1 MESPTVQPKEG
12 QERDGAD
19 PRILSPRLPSAPVVG
34 RSRFC
39 GFRDFADLVD
49 KWLSSSLFGR
59 VFRLADSGH
68 PNAMEGTSVF
78 KEIRAGLTTFATMAY
93 IIAVN
98 ASILS
103 QTGGTCD
110 CALADKFQCDTIPEF
125 VDCKEEVRRDLITA
139 TAALAGIS
147 SFFFG
152 LFTNLP
158 VALAPGM
165 GLNAYFAYQVVGT
178 NGSGSI
184 SYRTAL
190 TAVFFEG
197 IIFMFLA
204 LTGMRQ
210 WLVRLIPA
218 TIKTATGVG
227 IGFFLTEIGLSYS
240 SGIGAITGGGIST
253 PLSLGGCPPD
263 MINEVTGG
271 CNGGQMTNPTMWLAI
286 FCGGILTAFL
296 MAFRVKYAL
305 VIGIALV
312 SIISWPR
319 NTPVSY
325 FPYTPEGDSRFSF
338 FKQII
343 TWHPLSKI
351 LNQLDWSLDGTSTT
365 HFILALFTFLYVD
378 IIDAT
383 ATLYS
388 MVRFCGVVNPKD
400 GDFPRSTIAYCT
412 DALFISIGALFG
424 CSPVTAF
431 IESGA
436 GIAEGGRTGLTA
448 VVAGLCFVGSI
459 FFAPI
464 FASIPPWAT
473 GCTLI
478 LVGCMMIRQITQ
490 VNWRYIGD
498 VLPSFVVMTFIPFSY
513 SVAYGLIA
521 GLFVYTTLNT
531 LIALVVFFSNHRFE
545 PREYDLKEYW
555 TWRGSGRAPWFV
567 RAMRRNRHESP
578 SSSDNHNHS
587 NTMMDNHN
595 DNVVTN
601 TSSSGHDEEES
612 QRAFHL
618 HQECENARG
627 KDGAGREERA
637 HEHARVHF
645 VGDDYEYQRASPLR
659 GIAR

>member
-1 MESPTVQPKEG
+1 MESPTIHPKNS
-12 QERDGAD
+12 QEPGTPD
-19 PRILSPRLPSAPVVG
+19 PRLPSPRLPAVPAVG
-34 RSRFC
+34 RSKFC
-39 GFRDFADLVD
+39 GFRDFTDLVD
-49 KWLSSSLFGR
+49 KWLSGSCLGR
-59 VFRLADSGH
+59 LFRLADSGH
-68 PNAMEGTSVF
+68 AKALEGTTFF

-103 QTGGTCD
+103 QTGGTCE
-110 CALADKFQCDTIPEF
+110 CSLKNKFQCDTIHDYA
-125 VDCKEEVRRDLITA
+125 DCKEEVRRDLITA
-139 TAALAGIS
+139 TAVIAGVAS
-147 SFFFG
+147 LFFG
-152 LFTNLP
+152 LLTNLP

-165 GLNAYFAYQVVGT
+165 GLNAYFAYQVVGS

-227 IGFFLTEIGLSYS
+227 IGFLLTEIGLSYS
-240 SGIGAITGGGIST
+240 SGIGAITGGGTST
-253 PLSLGGCPPD
+253 PLALGGCPPD
-263 MINEVTGG
+263 MINAETGG
-271 CNGGQMTNPTMWLAI
+271 CNAGQMSSPTMWLAV
-286 FCGGILTAFL
+286 FCGGVVTAFL

-319 NTPVSY
+319 NTPVTY
-325 FPYTPEGDSRFSF
+325 FPNTPEGDSRFSF
-338 FKQII
+338 FKRIVA
-343 TWHPLSKI
+343 WHPLSKTI
-351 LNQLDWSLDGTSTT
+351 NQLDWGLESTSTS

-388 MVRFCGVVNPKD
+388 MVRFYSVVNPKD
-400 GDFPRSTIAYCT
+400 SDFPRSTIAYCT
-412 DALFISIGALFG
+412 DAAFISIGALFG
-424 CSPVTAF
+424 CSPITAF

-448 VVAGLCFVGSI
+448 VVAGLCFIISI

-478 LVGCMMIRQITQ
+478 LVGCMMIRQVTQ

-498 VLPSFVVMTFIPFSY
+498 ALPSFIVMAFIPFSY

-521 GLFVYTTLNT
+521 GLFIYAILNA
-531 LIALVVFFSNHRFE
+531 LIGLVVLLSNSRIE

-555 TWRGSGRAPWFV
+555 TWKGSGRPPWFV
-567 RAMRRNRHESP
+567 RAMRKDRNRASP
-578 SSSDNHNHS
+578 SSEDSNNTVPPVADENESQRGLNLQQSRDNPPNRDGS
-587 NTMMDNHN
+587 A
-595 DNVVTN
+595 VVVAGQ
-601 TSSSGHDEEES
+601 SVLQIDHDEEYNYQHHS
-612 QRAFHL
+612 P
-618 HQECENARG
+618 ARG
-627 KDGAGREERA
+627 V
-637 HEHARVHF
+637 AR
-645 VGDDYEYQRASPLR
+645 
-659 GIAR
+659 

>member
-12 QERDGAD
+12 QESEAAD
-19 PRILSPRLPSAPVVG
+19 PGIFSPRLPSAPVVG

-39 GFRDFADLVD
+39 GFRDFADLMD
-49 KWLSSSLFGR
+49 NWLSTGLLGR
-59 VFRLADSGH
+59 LFRLAGSGH
-68 PNAMEGTSVF
+68 PDAIEGTSFF
-78 KEIRAGLTTFATMAY
+78 KEIRAGLTTFATMTY

-98 ASILS
+98 
-103 QTGGTCD
+103 
-110 CALADKFQCDTIPEF
+110 
-125 VDCKEEVRRDLITA
+125 VRRDLITA
-139 TAALAGIS
+139 TAALAGTATL
-147 SFFFG
+147 FFG

-165 GLNAYFAYQVVGT
+165 GLNAYFAYQVVGS
-178 NGSGSI
+178 NGSGAV

-227 IGFFLTEIGLSYS
+227 IGFFLTEIGLSYA
-240 SGIGAITGGGIST
+240 SGIGAITGGGLAT

-263 MINEVTGG
+263 MINAVTGA

-286 FCGGILTAFL
+286 FCGGIVTAFL

-319 NTPVSY
+319 NTPVTY
-325 FPYTPEGDSRFSF
+325 FPNTPEGDSRFSF
-338 FKQII
+338 FKQIVA
-343 TWHPLSKI
+343 WHPLSKT
-351 LNQLDWSLDGTSTT
+351 LNQLDWGLDTTSAT
-365 HFILALFTFLYVD
+365 HFVLALFTFLYVD

-412 DALFISIGALFG
+412 DAAFISIGSLFG

-448 VVAGLCFVGSI
+448 VVTGLCFIVSI

-464 FASIPPWAT
+464 FASLPPWAT
-473 GCTLI
+473 GCTLV

-498 VLPSFVVMTFIPFSY
+498 VLPSCVVMMFIPFSY

-521 GLFVYTTLNT
+521 GLFVYTILNG
-531 LIALVVFFSNHRFE
+531 LIGLVVFLSGNRIE

-567 RAMRRNRHESP
+567 RAMRRGKSHGPPP
-578 SSSDNHNHS
+578 SGDDHNNHS
-587 NTMMDNHN
+587 DT
-595 DNVVTN
+595 TA
-601 TSSSGHDEEES
+601 TSSVPSEEES
-612 QRAFHL
+612 QRGF
-618 HQECENARG
+618 NAQHDCDDHCTKG
-627 KDGAGREERA
+627 DSAATEA
-637 HEHARVHF
+637 HSRVHLSH
-645 VGDDYEYQRASPLR
+645 DEDYDYRLDSSPLR

>member
-12 QERDGAD
+12 RESEATD
-19 PRILSPRLPSAPVVG
+19 PRVLSPRLPSAPVVG

-49 KWLSSSLFGR
+49 KWLSTGLFGQL
-59 VFRLADSGH
+59 FRLVDSGH
-68 PNAMEGTSVF
+68 PDAIEGTSF
-78 KEIRAGLTTFATMAY
+78 FREIRAGLTTFATMAY

-103 QTGGTCD
+103 QTGGTCA
-110 CALADKFQCDTIPEF
+110 CSLTDKFQCDTIPDY

-147 SFFFG
+147 SLCFG

-165 GLNAYFAYQVVGT
+165 GLNAYFAYQVVGS
-178 NGSGSI
+178 NGSGAI

-197 IIFMFLA
+197 LIFMFLA

-253 PLSLGGCPPD
+253 PLSLGGCPSD
-263 MINEVTGG
+263 MINAVTGA

-286 FCGGILTAFL
+286 FCGGIVTAFL

-319 NTPVSY
+319 NTPVTY
-325 FPYTPEGDSRFSF
+325 FPDTPEGDSRFSF
-338 FKQII
+338 FKQIVA
-343 TWHPLSKI
+343 WHPLSKT
-351 LNQLDWSLDGTSTT
+351 LNQLDWNLDTTSTT
-365 HFILALFTFLYVD
+365 HFVLALFTFLYVD

-400 GDFPRSTIAYCT
+400 GDFPAQPLHTAPTRHSYPSDLCL
-412 DALFISIGALFG
+412 DALPLRPSSKAARALRR
-424 CSPVTAF
+424 VD
-431 IESGA
+431 
-436 GIAEGGRTGLTA
+436 
-448 VVAGLCFVGSI
+448 
-459 FFAPI
+459 
-464 FASIPPWAT
+464 
-473 GCTLI
+473 
-478 LVGCMMIRQITQ
+478 ITQ

-521 GLFVYTTLNT
+521 GLFVYTTLNG
-531 LIALVVFFSNHRFE
+531 LIGLVVFLSGNRIE

-567 RAMRRNRHESP
+567 RAMRKGDGHDSP
-578 SSSDNHNHS
+578 SSGDSHNNNG
-587 NTMMDNHN
+587 NT
-595 DNVVTN
+595 TA
-601 TSSSGHDEEES
+601 TSSVPGEEES
-612 QRAFHL
+612 QRGFNIQHDCDNL
-618 HQECENARG
+618 CTKGDSGTTEDHSG
-627 KDGAGREERA
+627 
-637 HEHARVHF
+637 VHF
-645 VGDDYEYQRASPLR
+645 CQDEDYDYHRSSPLR